1 MAGNTELELDQLW
14 FTWSTA
20 GLGAMPMGFRVRA
33 ASEGLYDT
41 QGMRYRRVNRFLSY
55 EPPEGAPA
63 SEFNSRIAPIS
74 LSFVYNG
81 DERLLIR
88 KVFTGQDV
96 VGRNGVFFAHLIAG
110 LPRSFTARD
119 AIRLWYCSELWV
131 DSEQGLSPNE
141 TTLGKIPYSRILN
154 YVQHSQT
161 SFNFGQISD
170 KLQKLLVLILG
181 QGLPPHITMRGHS
194 TLIAALIYG
203 LTHTLPGQL
212 LPNLTFTTYESD
224 TQESEVLIAGTING
238 SELQDLTRLQV
249 QPEQATRLV
258 SEDIQR
264 YVTVAVN
271 SLVSSNTD
279 KLYKL
284 IDELERREYVGVED
298 LIELFKRRFRFGE
311 LTVKQ
316 LEDMVLHPADNVEDL
331 LDPAVQV
338 EAAQL
343 LLKYPDYWKPRGK
356 EVFQQVL
363 EKLK

>member
-55 EPPEGAPA
+55 EPPEGAPI

-74 LSFVYNG
+74 LSFVHNG

-96 VGRNGVFFAHLIAG
+96 VGRNGAFFAHLIAG
-110 LPRSFTARD
+110 LPREFTARD
-119 AIRLWYCSELWV
+119 AIRLWYCPELWV
-131 DSEQGLSPNE
+131 ESEQGLSPNE
-141 TTLGKIPYSRILN
+141 TYLEKIPYSRIRN
-154 YVQHSQT
+154 YVEHSQT
-161 SFNFGQISD
+161 SFNFGQVSE
-170 KLQKLLVLILG
+170 KLQNLLVLIPG
-181 QGLPPHITMRGHS
+181 QGLPPHIIMRGHS

-203 LTHTLPGQL
+203 LTHTLPWQV

-224 TQESEVLIAGTING
+224 TQESEAIIVGTING
-238 SELQDLTRLQV
+238 AELQDLTRLQV
-249 QPEQATRLV
+249 QPEPANRPV

-264 YVTVAVN
+264 YVSIAVN

-279 KLYKL
+279 KLYRL
-284 IDELERREYVGVED
+284 IDELERRNQASVDD
-298 LIELFKRRFRFGE
+298 LIELFKRRFRFGD
-311 LTVKQ
+311 LTLKQ
-316 LEDMVLHPADNVEDL
+316 LEDIMLHPADNVEDL
-331 LDPAVQV
+331 LDPAIQL
-338 EAAQL
+338 EATQL
-343 LLKYPDYWKPRGK
+343 LLKYPDYWEKRGK
-356 EVFQQVL
+356 GVFQQVL